1 MVKIFIGGLPPDI
14 SEMDLVIFVSLYA
27 EVATIKIVRDKVTR
41 ESKGYAFLEMK
52 NAVEADKAVDDL
64 NGALFKGNTLTVK
77 LAEVKP
83 AKPTTYAPVGK
94 DLKSKRPR
102 LKS

>member
-27 EVATIKIVRDKVTR
+27 EVVTIKIVRDKVTR

-52 NAVEADKAVDDL
+52 NSVEADKAITDL
-64 NGALFKGNTLTVK
+64 DGALFKGNNLTVK
-77 LAEVKP
+77 FAEVKP
-83 AKPTTYAPVGK
+83 AKVASFVPPGK
-94 DLKSKRPR
+94 NIKSKRPR